1 MNDTALRNLGIK
13 TPLHEF
19 LAYLQW
25 STPTADLVHLD
36 DEELQQLY
44 VRTDQLRRHSAIEID
59 SRREARP

>member
-1 MNDTALRNLGIK
+1 MNDIALRNLGIK

-36 DEELQQLY
+36 DEELQRLY
-44 VRTDQLRRHSAIEID
+44 ISTDQLRRHAAITLEA
-59 SRREARP
+59 RRETQP